1 MNLEPLFDLRIR
13 TPRLELRL
21 PTETELN
28 ELYELAA
35 AGIHPPGEMPFGVAW
50 TDDLT
55 RESFLAYH
63 HSTRETWTPE
73 AWKIDLGTW
82 IDGVLAGVQGIGAD
96 DYAERR
102 TIGTGSWL
110 GDRFQGQGVGTEMRT
125 AVVELAFRELGAAAV
140 TSSAFESNAASRR
153 VSEKLGYSVVG
164 REFISPQGTP
174 RPHLLLRLERER
186 WEGAPFAVDVEGVEL
201 CLPLFGADERRI

>member
-1 MNLEPLFDLRIR
+1 MNIEPLFGLRIR

-21 PTETELN
+21 PTEPELN
-28 ELYELAA
+28 ELYKLAE

-50 TDDLT
+50 TDDLR

-63 HSTRETWTPE
+63 RSLRESWMPE
-73 AWKIDLGTW
+73 AWTLDLGTW

-125 AVVELAFRELGAAAV
+125 AVVELAFRELEALAV
-140 TSSAFESNAASRR
+140 TSSAFEANAASRR
-153 VSEKLGYSVVG
+153 VSEKLGYRVVG
-164 REFISPQGTP
+164 HETMSPRGVP
-174 RPHLLLRLERER
+174 EPHLKLRLDRSD
-186 WEGAPFAVDVEGVEL
+186 WHGAPFPIEVEGVEP
-201 CLPLFGADERRI
+201 CLTLFGAV